1 MKYVRRFLIVVII
14 LMLLSA
20 AGLMLQ
26 QRNLLPFGPPV
37 PGAEATPVPTAA
49 SEPES
54 TPEPTPAPTPEV
66 TPEPTPEPTPAPTP
80 APDWPA
86 EQLQLTLAPS
96 DWEPRLL
103 DGDFMTYADLPGGYT
118 LVLHAEQPIAGLYL
132 VWNDHPQPWTL
143 ETPDGAIEGGA
154 QGYMHE
160 YVELPSPAQEVTLR
174 LGGEPAALCDLFAF
188 GTGILPDWVQ
198 RWEPPYEQA
207 DILLFSAHADDEFIF
222 FGGVIPAY
230 EARGLNVQ
238 VAYMTS
244 PYIGTERFRC
254 HELLNGLWTAGL
266 HHYPVTTGL
275 RDWVMNTLAD
285 ARYYYGE
292 EVFVDF
298 QVEQIR
304 RFRPQVVLGHD
315 LDGEYGHAVHM
326 LSAIALTTAVEA
338 AADPARFSD
347 SAEKYGAWDTPKF
360 YLHLYGDAPT
370 ILDYETPLEAFGGR
384 TAYEIALDAYA
395 EHLSQQ
401 HWTFTVYSFDSP
413 MDSHRFG
420 LYRSTVGEDETRND
434 LMEHLSSET
443 EG

>member
-26 QRNLLPFGPPV
+26 QRNLLPFGPPA

-49 SEPES
+49 SVPES
-54 TPEPTPAPTPEV
+54 TPEPTPEPTPEV
-66 TPEPTPEPTPAPTP
+66 TPEPTPV
-80 APDWPA
+80 PDWPA

-174 LGGEPAALCDLFAF
+174 LGGEPVALCDLFAF

-198 RWEPPYEQA
+198 RWEPPYGQA

-370 ILDYETPLEAFGGR
+370 ILDYETPLEPFGGR

-420 LYRSTVGEDETRND
+420 LYRSTVGEDEARND